1 MAVVQTVISSKFP
14 AQVEDFEGWNEPKRI
29 LVILAH
35 PDDPEF
41 FCGATLIRWAA
52 AGHEIRYCLLT
63 KGQRGSK
70 EQNLTGEEIA
80 RMRMTEQ
87 KNAATYIGIK
97 SVDFL
102 DELDGEL
109 EPSQALR
116 KEIVRQL
123 RKFAPQ
129 VIVTSDPQNYV
140 SLENKLN
147 HPDHRAAGEIVLGA
161 AFPAAG
167 NPLIYRS
174 FDDRLM
180 GGPVNPEEVWISAT
194 NQPNLIVD
202 VSPYF
207 GKKLEALCCHKS
219 QIGEPDAFILR
230 MKERAVLDPETKKQ
244 IYVERFKR
252 VIL

>member
-1 MAVVQTVISSKFP
+1 MAVVQNVISSKFP
-14 AQVEDFEGWNEPKRI
+14 AQVEDFEGWHDAKRI

-41 FCGATLIRWAA
+41 FCGATLIRWAS
-52 AGHEIRYCLLT
+52 AGHEIRYCLFT

-70 EQNLTGEEIA
+70 DPNLTGEQIA
-80 RMRMTEQ
+80 SIRMAEQ
-87 KNAATYIGIK
+87 RNAASQIGIK

-109 EPSQALR
+109 EPTLSLR
-116 KEIVRQL
+116 KEIVRQI
-123 RKFAPQ
+123 RKYSPQ
-129 VIVTSDPQNYV
+129 IIVTSDPQNYV
-140 SLENKLN
+140 NLENRLN

-167 NPLIYRS
+167 NPLMYRS

-180 GGPVNPEEVWISAT
+180 GNPVAPEEVWISAT

-202 VSPYF
+202 VSSYF
-207 GKKLEALCCHKS
+207 EKKLEALCCHKS
-219 QIGEPDAFILR
+219 QIGEVEAFVAR
-230 MKERAVLDPETKKQ
+230 MKDRTFLNPENQKQ
-244 IYVERFKR
+244 IYIERFKR